1 MSWYTTG
8 TVNLTKGSKT
18 VTGVGTKWANSLS
31 GVSTGRMLIL
41 PTTAT
46 VEIYEIESIQSDTQ
60 LTLAENYS
68 GATVTNKTYK
78 IPTSPSVSIEQ
89 FSLEIASSLAYH
101 QKQLDGWQN
110 ILTGTGD
117 VTLTAP
123 NGQKVT
129 IKSQKMLADLIDNA
143 VKKSGDTM
151 TGNLSVKDK
160 ISILNKDNCGLI
172 LHAQDNTNN
181 FLFLFVKDGKSD
193 HKMAYNQS
201 RNSIEFRELDDVKI
215 NGKPILKT
223 GDAMGLFGN
232 LAETNINKLNGLSE
246 GFYFQ
251 NANKLATSQNGYPI
265 NEAGD
270 LKVTQNGAEGKEGCC
285 QIYTTYR
292 NVRQF
297 IRNYRPVL
305 KTWEEWT
312 EQITTRNSTVDS
324 NGFYKK
330 ASPILRLYGTEH
342 IENIEGFKKSGYGLV
357 NDLAKGVTA
366 KRIDVGYYEI
376 YGSLGFAR
384 DGWYITLPEDAN
396 GNKKFFAEYTVDENN
411 VIKVKTYTKK
421 WNTELCEVTAGD
433 PIDITEGRWIDVRL
447 EMPIIEDIES
457 SIDDTEIVEL
467 TTTDKN

>member
-8 TVNLTKGSKT
+8 TVNLTKGSKV
-18 VTGVGTKWANSLS
+18 VTGFGTKWANSLS
-31 GVSTGRMLIL
+31 GVSAGRMLIL
-41 PTTAT
+41 PTTET

-101 QKQLDGWQN
+101 QNQLDGWQN

-129 IKSQKMLADLIDNA
+129 IKSQKKLADLIDNA

-160 ISILNKDNCGLI
+160 ISILNKDNSGLI

-193 HKMAYNQS
+193 YKMAYNQS

-215 NGKPILKT
+215 NGKSALKV
-223 GDAMGLFGN
+223 GDAGL
-232 LAETNINKLNGLSE
+232 LANAAVVNDVFAPNVST
-246 GFYFQ
+246 GFYRFDTNTLNTPIKGLGYVNKISW
-251 NANKLATSQNGYPI
+251 NANESRVIAYVYNSLRAFTGFKDKNSGESKY
-265 NEAGD
+265 
-270 LKVTQNGAEGKEGCC
+270 AE
-285 QIYTTYR
+285 
-292 NVRQF
+292 F
-297 IRNYRPVL
+297 
-305 KTWEEWT
+305 
-312 EQITTRNSTVDS
+312 ITTANSTIDS

-330 ASPILRLYGTEH
+330 ASPILRLYGTEN
-342 IENIEGFKKSGYGLV
+342 IENVGGFKKSGCGLV

-366 KRIDVGYYEI
+366 KRIDVGHYEI
-376 YGSLGFAR
+376 HGSLGFAKE
-384 DGWYITLPEDAN
+384 GWYITLPEDAN
-396 GNKKFFAEYTVDENN
+396 GNKKIFAEYSTNQNN
-411 VIKVKTYTKK
+411 VITVKTFTRKFDFEK
-421 WNTELCEVTAGD
+421 CEVVAGS
-433 PIDITEGRWIDVRL
+433 PIDITDDRWIDVRL
-447 EMPIIEDIES
+447 EMPITEDVETTEVIEEVDPADMIS
-457 SIDDTEIVEL
+457 
-467 TTTDKN
+467 TDEN